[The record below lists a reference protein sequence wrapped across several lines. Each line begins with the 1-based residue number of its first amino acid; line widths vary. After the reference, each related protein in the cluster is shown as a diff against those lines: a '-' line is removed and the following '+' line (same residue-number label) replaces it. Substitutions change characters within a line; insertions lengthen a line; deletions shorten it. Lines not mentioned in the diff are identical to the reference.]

1 MILTIAKQ
9 EFRGLC
15 RDGRYRLTVG
25 ILLVLI
31 LASTAIGWAN
41 YYDLIEQAE
50 HAAEHD
56 YQRWR
61 SQDPT
66 HPHNAAH
73 YGNYAFKTPRPL
85 AIIDGGI
92 EPYIGASLYYGA
104 HQPSEVAFPPA
115 QDATA
120 LQRFGDIGVGEV
132 ARALLPLLAILLSFG
147 AFASEREQGTLR
159 QLLSLGVKP
168 SALLW
173 GKALGIASALA
184 VVLIP
189 AALFGLAVAFALSP
203 AEYRLDEIERAGLL
217 GLTYTLYLGI
227 FLFLS
232 LAISARCQTARS
244 ALTIL
249 LVFWVVTVFAL
260 PRGLLDLGARFHPSP
275 SSDFE
280 KAYAADMAKETE
292 AHVDKVFKKV
302 FAQYKVSK
310 QEELPFDI
318 TALYM
323 KASDEGSLPTIDRY
337 FNKRF
342 DIYQSQ
348 NCFLEWGALLSPAAG
363 LTLVSMALTGN
374 DLEQHRDFVRQVET
388 QRRTMNNLM
397 TDYMLLHQ
405 EKRKEGDELKGDPT
419 LWGKLPPFVYHQP
432 SWELALKPYYIALCI
447 LGLWFLMTLLYARR
461 SVTQASILF

>member
-15 RDGRYRLTVG
+15 RDGRYRLAVG
-25 ILLVLI
+25 LLLVLI
-31 LASTAIGWAN
+31 LASTAFGWAN
-41 YYDLIEQAE
+41 YRDLIEQAE

-61 SQDPT
+61 NQDPT

-92 EPYIGASLYYGA
+92 EPYIGASLFYGA
-104 HQPSEVAFPPA
+104 HQPSEAAFPPA

-120 LQRFGDIGVGEV
+120 LQRFGDLGVGEV
-132 ARALLPLLAILLSFG
+132 ARTLLPLLAILLSFG
-147 AFASEREQGTLR
+147 AFAGEREQGILR
-159 QLLSLGVKP
+159 QLLSLGVNP
-168 SALLW
+168 SSLLC
-173 GKALGIASALA
+173 GKVVGIASALA

-189 AALFGLAVAFALSP
+189 AGLFGLAVAMALSP

-232 LAISARCQTARS
+232 LAISARCRTART
-244 ALTIL
+244 ALTVL
-249 LVFWVVTVFAL
+249 LVFWVATVYAL

-275 SSDFE
+275 SSEFE

-292 AHVDKVFKKV
+292 AYVDKAFKKV
-302 FAQYKVSK
+302 FAQYKVNN
-310 QEELPFDI
+310 ENELPFDFVG
-318 TALYM
+318 LYM
-323 KASDEGSLPTIDRY
+323 KASDEGSWPAIDRY

-342 DIYQSQ
+342 DIYHSQ
-348 NCFLEWGALLSPAAG
+348 NRFLEWGALLSPAAG

-388 QRRTMNNLM
+388 QRRNLNNLM
-397 TDYMLLHQ
+397 TSYMLQHQ

-419 LWGKLPPFVYHQP
+419 LWGKLPPFVYRP
-432 SWELALKPYYIALCI
+432 PAWLSAIKPYAIALST
-447 LGLWFLMTLLYARR
+447 LGLWLVMALLYARR
-461 SVTQASILF
+461 SVNQITVL